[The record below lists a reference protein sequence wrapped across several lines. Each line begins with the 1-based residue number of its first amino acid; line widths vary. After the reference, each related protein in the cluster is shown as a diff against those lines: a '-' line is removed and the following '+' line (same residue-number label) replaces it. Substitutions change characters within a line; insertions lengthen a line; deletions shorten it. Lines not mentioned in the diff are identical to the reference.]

1 MNERA
6 ESPERTA
13 SKHSAVWR
21 IRHSR
26 AVPAAAMLLFL
37 ALSVLWLRAAGTAQ
51 VYPQRVIF
59 YRPPSP
65 SHPYGV
71 PFGVAGAV
79 LTLGSVV
86 LLLRRAIGLRLKAEH
101 ADRIPMLAV
110 VVVGCVGVLAEIIV
124 VHLVTQHAF
133 STAPFGYDDSGEQAA
148 PIAALAIAQPLL
160 VASLAGAWA
169 VLAPT
174 RPPDRRRNSRR
185 IRLVSALLALGGMM
199 ASCTAF
205 ALWSLHAT
213 DLVVNAALIAGVSWV
228 TNVGAWWPGLFAAM
242 MALTMVVAVCT
253 PAFFWSVE
261 GCELSAAPAATESD
275 TEAAGVNPP

>member
-79 LTLGSVV
+79 LTLGSLV
-86 LLLRRAIGLRLKAEH
+86 LLVRWNAARSRPLALAAIA
-101 ADRIPMLAV
+101 
-110 VVVGCVGVLAEIIV
+110 CVGVLAEIVV
-124 VHLVTQHAF
+124 VHLVSAHAF
-133 STAPFGYDDSGEQAA
+133 SAAPLGYENSGEEVSPVATLAMA
-148 PIAALAIAQPLL
+148 PSRHECSTRQRLW
-160 VASLAGAWA
+160 S
-169 VLAPT
+169 
-174 RPPDRRRNSRR
+174 RPPETKRLARRQEVVQE
-185 IRLVSALLALGGMM
+185 RL
-199 ASCTAF
+199 
-205 ALWSLHAT
+205 
-213 DLVVNAALIAGVSWV
+213 
-228 TNVGAWWPGLFAAM
+228 
-242 MALTMVVAVCT
+242 
-253 PAFFWSVE
+253 
-261 GCELSAAPAATESD
+261 
-275 TEAAGVNPP
+275 